1 MLRVCKLL
9 LLMFFI
15 SPVFAMGEVVNNS
28 SLKAKEVYYDSKND
42 LVRAKGDVFIEMDS
56 FTLNAQTVI
65 YDLKDDVIFAEGGVQ
80 IIDKSGR
87 IMRGDKAI
95 FKDRLKQGAI
105 EGFIAKFDESSILT
119 ARLARRLN
127 KNRVS
132 LEKSVFTPCK
142 THCRNKPIW
151 QISSGKTDIDYDKEK
166 ITYKHLFFELYGV
179 PIVYFPY
186 FSHPTPNAKAQSGI
200 LGPKIVK
207 DDFMIP
213 FYFRV
218 KPNIDFTISPRFSKN
233 YTIFD
238 GEYRHK
244 VEDGSY
250 QINGSYGNPPNRK
263 TGSDGVSSSSNPGR
277 YHVFAKGNFSRNN
290 INYGFDIQKAS
301 DKAYLTNYQDR
312 YDSYL
317 ASRIYT
323 NTVDRRNYFLLEGYH
338 FQDLRD
344 KNSKLKTPFI
354 LPSIKTQNVIDLS
367 NDETVL
373 LNIRNNTIVYSEPN
387 ELQLARTALE
397 LEIMTNLISR
407 GGHMFTFGLAN
418 RGDLYIADLKEANS
432 GREKQKVWYRNIPE
446 ISAKWRYP
454 LAKAI
459 SSKTTLKIEPIV
471 MIVLGRKYEKRFEK
485 FALVDAQKNELSE
498 NNIFSTNRFS
508 GVDHHEYGRRLS
520 YGINSTLAS
529 GPLYIDTFLGQLI
542 YKNNVVEKGNSE
554 YVGSARVDISDNASI
569 FYRFRR
575 DQSLKPIRN
584 EVGFETVTDEF
595 RSNISFAEFHQAS
608 RYFAEDGF
616 DIESDKVSQ
625 IGIKADYNIYKDLW
639 IGGTT
644 KLDIT
649 AKSPRVLVRSIR
661 VTYLFDCVSINGV
674 ITDNFLQDSL
684 RGVSKTRTKSFS
696 IGLKVLNM

>member
-9 LLMFFI
+9 LFI
-15 SPVFAMGEVVNNS
+15 FLTSPVVAVGKMS
-28 SLKAKEVYYDSKND
+28 SDNVLKAHEVHYDSKKD
-42 LVRAKGDVFIEMDS
+42 IVKAKGDVYIGMDG
-56 FTLNAQTVI
+56 FVLNAQTVV
-65 YDLKDDVIFAEGGVQ
+65 YDIKNDVIFAEGDVK
-80 IIDKSGR
+80 ITDENGR
-87 IMRGDKAI
+87 IMRGEKAI
-95 FKDRLKQGAI
+95 FKDKLKQGAI
-105 EGFIAKFDESSILT
+105 EGFIAKFDENSILT
-119 ARLARRLN
+119 ARLAKRLDI
-127 KNRVS
+127 NRVT

-142 THCRNKPIW
+142 IHCSNKPIW

-186 FSHPTPNAKAQSGI
+186 FSHPTPDAKAQSGV
-200 LGPKIVK
+200 LGPKILK

-218 KPNIDFTISPRFSKN
+218 KPNIDFTISPRFSTH

-250 QINGSYGNPPNRK
+250 QINGSYGNPPFRK
-263 TGSDGVSSSSNPGR
+263 KDEDGVLNSTNPGR
-277 YHVFAKGNFSRNN
+277 YHVVAKGDFSRNS
-290 INYGFDIQKAS
+290 INYGFDVQKAS
-301 DKAYLTNYQDR
+301 DKAYLTNYQEK

-317 ASRIYT
+317 TSKIYT

-344 KNSKLKTPFI
+344 QNQKLKIPFI

-373 LNIRNNTIVYSEPN
+373 LNIRNNTIIYSEPN

-397 LEIMTNLISR
+397 LEIMTNLISSS
-407 GGHMFTFGLAN
+407 GHMFTLGIAN
-418 RGDLYIADLKEANS
+418 RGDFYIVDLHERKF
-432 GREKQKVWYRNIPE
+432 EKDRQKIWYRNIPE
-446 ISAKWRYP
+446 VSAKWRYP
-454 LAKAI
+454 LAKSI
-459 SSKTTLKIEPIV
+459 STKSSIKIEPIA
-471 MIVLGRKYEKRFEK
+471 MIVLGRSYEKRFEK
-485 FALVDAQKNELSE
+485 FALVDAPKNELSE

-508 GVDHHEYGRRLS
+508 GIDYHEYGTRLS
-520 YGINSTLAS
+520 YGINSTLLS
-529 GPLYIDTFLGQLI
+529 DFLYIDTFLGQLI
-542 YKNNVVEKGNSE
+542 YNNNVVERGNSE
-554 YVGSARVDISDNASI
+554 YVGSARADIFNNTSI

-584 EVGFETVTDEF
+584 EVGVDVVTNDLLA
-595 RSNISFAEFHQAS
+595 NISFAEFHQAS
-608 RYFAEDGF
+608 RYFADDGF
-616 DIESDKVSQ
+616 DLENDKASQ
-625 IGIKADYNIYKDLW
+625 ISIKADYKIHKDLW

-649 AKSPRVLVRSIR
+649 SSSPRVLVRSIR
-661 VTYLFDCVSINGV
+661 VTYLFDCVSISGV
-674 ITDNFLQDSL
+674 ITDNFLHDSL
-684 RGVSKTRTKSFS
+684 RGVQKTRTKSFS
-696 IGLKVLNM
+696 VGLKVLNM